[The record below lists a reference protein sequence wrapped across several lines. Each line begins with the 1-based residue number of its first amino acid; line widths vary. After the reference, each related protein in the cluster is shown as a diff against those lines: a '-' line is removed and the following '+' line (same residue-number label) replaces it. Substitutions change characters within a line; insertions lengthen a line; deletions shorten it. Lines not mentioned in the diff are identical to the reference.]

1 MKKEIKNKK
10 AFTLIEL
17 LVVVLIIGILAAI
30 ALPQYQVA
38 VEKSRFTQS
47 IVIAR
52 AIRDAQDLYYL
63 NNNTYSDDFAELD
76 LSFSPTAS
84 GTYFSLSDK
93 ISILITPTYV
103 YVINQEGT
111 IGLVVPYTGQ
121 NYTSTGKWVCQAQT
135 DNQIANQVC
144 KSLGGGFIDNV
155 SSDCYIKGGS
165 CSRYGLSL

>member
-17 LVVVLIIGILAAI
+17 LVVILIIGILAAI

-84 GTYFSLSDK
+84 GTSFSLSDK
-93 ISILITPTYV
+93 IGILITPTYV
-103 YVINQEGT
+103 YVIKQEGT

-121 NYTSTGKWVCQAQT
+121 QYTATDQWVCQAET

-144 KSLGGGFIDNV
+144 KNLGGVFIDKV
-155 SSDCYIKGGS
+155 TSGCYIKGGN